1 MTNVSFDRLNEIGD
15 LAIKCKDSPFELEVL
30 NDIIAWYYTQPKRF
44 ESMQNVINAVWS
56 EKLE

>member
-44 ESMQNVINAVWS
+44 ESMQNVINAFWN
-56 EKLE
+56 EKLG